1 MMEQKYKFT
10 FTERNIQDSVAYML
24 VTKYNIEP
32 SILRAEVDENGYGV
46 LILKL
51 KGDDANVNE
60 ALQFLDES
68 GIIIEKL
75 GKHITRDKNKCFN
88 CGACVSVCPTRSF
101 SVDPETFEI
110 HLNIDTC
117 IACGGCLS
125 ACSTK
130 AVTLSI

>member
-1 MMEQKYKFT
+1 MEQKYKFT
-10 FTERNIQDSVAYML
+10 FPERNIQDSVAYML
-24 VTKYNIEP
+24 VTKYNLEP
-32 SILRAEVDENGYGV
+32 SILRAEVEENGYGV

-51 KGDDANVNE
+51 KGEDASVE
-60 ALQFLDES
+60 SALKYLDEQ

-75 GKHITRDKNKCFN
+75 GKHISRDKNKCFS

-101 SVDPETFEI
+101 SVDPVTYEV

-117 IACGGCLS
+117 IACGACIS

-130 AVTLSI
+130 SVTLSI